1 MKKIKVLI
9 LAVAFFLALAGAV
22 QAQTSTGY
30 ELTFRALTA
39 DSISVTQYENEQFNV
54 NYDIRNPGSRTFEGS
69 LSAFLTDNAG
79 NVIATIGTRAST
91 LFGAGS
97 GRSSFVTCSVPATV
111 SPGLYQIRIAVSAAG
126 SERQFIT
133 NSVNSAPTSVSF
145 RVTVNNNV
153 VVAPLIQTQWSPY
166 APFNNLFPANPEIR
180 WHDSN
185 SGRIHAD
192 CGNTAL
198 AQIMYYYRYPARGT
212 GQSNLLMVQNV
223 AVPTVNLNV
232 AYDWDNMLKSYP
244 NATSGTERQRS
255 AVSTLFYQIAA
266 ANGANGITY
275 PGSYFAS
282 MTINFGYD
290 RSIQWHERRFYNNV
304 EWEALIKSQLD
315 AGMPVYYWGH
325 SQESLSRGV
334 VNSHAFII
342 DGYDNQ
348 GRFHMN
354 IGNNGQSD
362 GWYSLYNIGN
372 RGWWPDEQHII
383 INIKPD
389 AGGVSDN
396 NRFGLNSFSAS
407 KTSVS
412 QNELFTVNIS
422 LRSFSIFPGGQRGA
436 ALVDNSGK
444 IVDIINIENYNPIN
458 PRLSRTS
465 TINCFVPSTV
475 RPGQYRL
482 MIVTRPAGGEWK
494 IVADSDKEAG
504 TPNAVLVTVTAG
516 AANSGGYGLAFAS
529 LNADNGIVS
538 ASRGTQFNVN
548 YNIRNPGTE
557 LFEGSLRAVLI
568 DNAGNETVI
577 GTRAST
583 SFGAGSGRS
592 SFVSCTI
599 PNSIALGNYQLKI
612 AVRPAG
618 GEWRIITMSFDNAPN
633 SINFTVR

>member
-1 MKKIKVLI
+1 MNKKLFVLI
-9 LAVAFFLALAGAV
+9 LVVFFV
-22 QAQTSTGY
+22 FTKVSAQTNDTY
-30 ELTFRALTA
+30 DLVFRALTA
-39 DSISVTQYENEQFNV
+39 DRVSVTQYNNEQFNV

-69 LSAFLTDNAG
+69 LSAFLTDSAG
-79 NVIATIGTRAST
+79 NIITAIGTRAST
-91 LFGAGS
+91 SFSAGS
-97 GRSSFVTCSVPATV
+97 GRSSFVTCSVPSTV

-126 SERQFIT
+126 QQQFLT
-133 NSVNSAPTSVSF
+133 NSLNNAPTSVNLQ
-145 RVTVNNNV
+145 VTVNNNV
-153 VVAPLIQTQWSPY
+153 IVAPLIQTQWSPY
-166 APFNNLFPANPEIR
+166 APFNNLFPAVPEIR
-180 WHDSN
+180 WFDSS

-198 AQIMYYYRYPARGT
+198 AQIMYHYRHPARGT

-223 AVPTVNLNV
+223 AVPTVNLNI

-244 NATSGTERQRS
+244 NANSGTERQRN

-266 ANGANGITY
+266 ANGANGLTY

-290 RSIQWHERRFYNNV
+290 KSIQWHERRFYTNT
-304 EWEALIKSQLD
+304 EWEGLIKSQLD
-315 AGMPVYYWGH
+315 AGIPVYYWGH

-362 GWYSLYNIGN
+362 GWYSLNNIGN

-389 AGGVSDN
+389 AGGVFDD
-396 NRFGLNSFSAS
+396 NRFGLNFFTAS

-422 LRSFSIFPGGQRGA
+422 LRSFSIFPGGQSGV
-436 ALVDNSGK
+436 ALTDTSGR
-444 IVDIINIENYNPIN
+444 IIDVIRIENYNQIN

-465 TINCFVPSTV
+465 AINCFVPATV

-482 MIVTRPAGGEWK
+482 MIVTRPTGGEWK
-494 IVADSDKEAG
+494 LVTASDREAWV
-504 TPNAVLVTVTAG
+504 PNAVPVTVTTG
-516 AANSGGYGLAFAS
+516 AANGGGYGLAFAS
-529 LNADNGIVS
+529 LNADGGIVS
-538 ASRGTQFNVN
+538 ASRGAQFNVN
-548 YNIRNPGTE
+548 YNIRNLGTE
-557 LFEGSLRAVLI
+557 SFEGSLRAVLLN
-568 DNAGNETVI
+568 NAGNETVI
-577 GTRAST
+577 GTRVST
-583 SFGAGSGRS
+583 SFDAGSGRT
-592 SFVSCTI
+592 SFVSCTV
-599 PNSIALGNYQLKI
+599 PNTIAPGNYQLRI

-618 GEWRIITMSFDNAPN
+618 GEWRIITMSFDNTPN